1 MSQLVITK
9 ALSKT
14 DYVVRQAHV
23 ELVARMKKR
32 GAGRFPV
39 LGDRVAYVITKGRKG
54 AAAYEK
60 SEDPLYVL
68 ENNIPLNTQYYLN
81 NQLSKP
87 LMRIFEPILGE
98 KAGLLLLGDHTRS
111 IKISTPTDR
120 GIAGFTVKIVT
131 CVGCKVP
138 LPKRNGVVVGPLC
151 LHCRP
156 RIGEF
161 YQRQVS
167 ITSALQVRFSRLWTQ
182 CQRCQGSLHQPVLC
196 SSIDCPIFYMRKKA
210 QKEVEDASSLLD
222 RFDSG
227 LW

>member
-39 LGDRVAYVITKGRKG
+39 LGDRVVYVITKGRKG
-54 AAAYEK
+54 AAVYEK

-68 ENNIPLNTQYYLN
+68 ENNIPLDTQYYLN